1 MTLISKNF
9 SEVITFSRGTGAT
22 RVNSAGLIVGVDF
35 SATSNTIAT
44 GSKTFTITADAN
56 VNRDWPVGS
65 NVIAVS
71 QAGATGSMTGVV
83 TSYTPSTQALVI
95 NVTSVTGSGT
105 STDWRIGS
113 LEMRE
118 DYDPVTL
125 VRKGVLSEVS
135 ATNEFLRSNEISSG
149 YWTKAPSAQII
160 KDTQVGYFGS
170 LVEKLAANTSV
181 TDGAVGISRAF
192 TLAAGQ
198 PHTYSFIAKTD
209 GSVRWIQVY
218 VQPNNGVGYVFFDL
232 IDGLVGNRSG
242 GTASITPLGRGF
254 FKIIYS
260 FTAGLST
267 SNDFSI
273 RLSNVNGAGGFA
285 TVTLTAGQ
293 GVYIEALQKELSDV
307 ATSTIPTT
315 TTQVTRNA
323 DNFPLTASALT
334 SIRQGEG
341 TLYAEIDC
349 PDTGVAQKRAL
360 RLSGTNADIR
370 IGKQGTGTLSNF
382 TKMAEGA
389 GLRLMGTA
397 TSLIRGNGQELLP
410 VTAIDQRTGLTT
422 AIPAVNAV
430 AFDGSNLFALGS
442 GTEETYI
449 DGLLGTYSIKGS
461 GLNSINIAHYNG
473 NRFIAAHSLAGVVF
487 VSDGTS
493 YRRINTPI
501 ITQPTSE
508 ITSGL
513 VGGTL
518 RNVIVGNNG
527 FIATSDDNGENW
539 TARTSGTTETINC
552 ASFGSVGGTNY
563 FIVAGN
569 AGQLRYST
577 NAITYTN
584 ATGQS
589 GSASYFDVHVANN
602 IAVAVGN
609 AGAVFVSTNGTTFT
623 AATATNTANTLI
635 GVTYSPT
642 LNLWIA
648 VGSTGTII
656 TATNPAG
663 TWTVQTSGTTQTLH
677 EIGIFNNAIY
687 IVGNSQTLL
696 TSSNGTSYTSL
707 NAGVTANLFGIAAS
721 PTTLLITGS
730 AGAMAS
736 STDGTTFTSRTNNG
750 QALNGIAFG
759 NNVFVSTGNAPNG
772 SGYIATI
779 GADGTVTRRVSNTA
793 DQTLGVRFFRGAHY
807 VFANAST
814 IVRSTDQV
822 TWTKTTVGGVGFS
835 IYDMADSGTLQIAV
849 GSGGRYTTSTDGT
862 TFAAS
867 ALNGQTTQQLNGIDY
882 FGGNYVAVGNAGVIL
897 TTTNGTTW
905 TLRTSGTTQ
914 NLNSVMFST
923 RDNLWYAAGNG
934 GTLLYAVD
942 PTGTWTA
949 VQNSGTAS
957 ILGTTLQSNQ
967 PLPQFKSGVNKIAL
981 SYKSNQVI
989 SALNGVAST
998 TDTTATI
1005 PSITAGTIGENFN
1018 GTIQKIEVL
1027 DSALTNSEIIEKTL

>member
-71 QAGATGSMTGVV
+71 QAGATGSMTGTV
-83 TSYTPSTQALVI
+83 TSYTPSTQSLVI

-113 LEMRE
+113 LDVRE

-125 VRKGVLSEVS
+125 VRRGVLSESVTTNLTTRS
-135 ATNEFLRSNEISSG
+135 YASGANVAITAVETIRTPFGIPATLYAADTTTGEHIVRYDGGNIVSSG
-149 YWTKAPSAQII
+149 RTYMVSII
-160 KDTQVGYFGS
+160 LKFTPNNNTDRVNIHFGGAVVANIDRALFISGANTDNVKDLGNGYFKIAFYGTTSTNNEVRFYPIGNGS
-170 LVEKLAANTSV
+170 RT
-181 TDGAVGISRAF
+181 G
-192 TLAAGQ
+192 
-198 PHTYSFIAKTD
+198 
-209 GSVRWIQVY
+209 
-218 VQPNNGVGYVFFDL
+218 NGV
-232 IDGLVGNRSG
+232 DGC
-242 GTASITPLGRGF
+242 
-254 FKIIYS
+254 Y
-260 FTAGLST
+260 
-267 SNDFSI
+267 
-273 RLSNVNGAGGFA
+273 
-285 TVTLTAGQ
+285 LTAFQ
-293 GVYIEALQKELSDV
+293 VEEV
-307 ATSTIPTT
+307 TSTYYPTINSSLIPTNI
-315 TTQVTRNA
+315 TQVTRNA
-323 DNFPLTASALT
+323 DNFPLTAAALT
-334 SIRQGEG
+334 SIRQGEA

-349 PDTGVAQKRAL
+349 PDTGIAQKRAF

-382 TKMAEGA
+382 TKMSEGA
-389 GLRLMGTA
+389 GLRLMGTS
-397 TSLIRGNGQELLP
+397 TSLISGNGQELVG

-461 GLNSINIAHYNG
+461 GLNSINIVHYNG

-589 GSASYFDVHVANN
+589 GSANYFDAHIANN

-730 AGAMAS
+730 SGAMAS
-736 STDGTTFTSRTNNG
+736 STNGTTFTSRTNNN
-750 QALNGIAFG
+750 ATLNDIAFG
-759 NNVFVSTGNAPNG
+759 NNVFVSVGNAVNG

-779 GADGTVTRRVSNTA
+779 GADGTVTRRVS
-793 DQTLGVRFFRGAHY
+793 GVTTVLVGIKFLNGSFYAGT
-807 VFANAST
+807 NG
-814 IVRSTDQV
+814 IIRSTDGGV
-822 TWTKTTVGGVGFS
+822 TWSSAGGGLNSWQDF
-835 IYDMADSGTLQIAV
+835 AFSGTAYVAI
-849 GSGGRYTTSTDGT
+849 GDGGRYAISSDGV
-862 TFAAS
+862 TFGAAT
-867 ALNGQTTQQLNGIDY
+867 LTGVTTQTMRGMDFANGV
-882 FGGNYVAVGNAGVIL
+882 FVAVGNAGTII
-897 TTTNGTTW
+897 TSPDGTAW

-914 NLNSVMFST
+914 QLNSVMYST

-934 GTLLYAVD
+934 GVLLYSPDAI
-942 PTGTWTA
+942 TWTA

-1027 DSALTNSEIIEKTL
+1027 DSALTTSEIIEKTL